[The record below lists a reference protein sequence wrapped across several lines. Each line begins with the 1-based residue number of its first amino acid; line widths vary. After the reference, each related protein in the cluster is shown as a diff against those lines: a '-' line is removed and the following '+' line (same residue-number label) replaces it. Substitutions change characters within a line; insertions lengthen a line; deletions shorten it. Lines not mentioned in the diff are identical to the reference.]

1 MMGATR
7 TSLPRGNAPSFESSS
22 RRRSTLL
29 NTPAS
34 NRRLSFLSNVVAP
47 SSLQAASQLSS
58 NQPPRSHQKMK
69 DSRPL
74 RDKAY
79 VEMLI
84 AELYDFLVANRFDIE
99 MNHSLSLKS
108 LHLPTQKDFVLMFH
122 FLYNKLDPHYTF
134 SKSIETEVFQILRA
148 WDYPY
153 LDSISRTQISAV
165 GQNWP
170 VFLAMLY
177 WLMKLNLGLS
187 GLTEDDMIAS
197 DDPFDR
203 LFIKYTHQTYGAYI
217 DQEEDYSQYY
227 DQLTKDFDRVT
238 AETIKE
244 KEARAVQIEELRQ
257 ERDSLRG
264 LFRILE
270 EAQAKS
276 EALENDL
283 KQFTNYMN
291 DLVTRKE
298 SWGEI
303 LRKMEEEL
311 VNLQN
316 QLSGLQQE
324 KKNYENAIIQRGL
337 SPSEI
342 DSMNSER
349 EKLARSLERN
359 ANKLKDVQENIE
371 EKLYALHQI
380 FDSLVSFVSQY
391 NVMTKRI
398 PSENYLFEI
407 EVNSTLPDSKN
418 LFEPENILSKRLLDE
433 KIKLLQCRT
442 ALTQEIRRTQE
453 EKLRLNEQ
461 LDQVSVTIFE
471 QQESLE
477 SVRDKCRKT
486 QQMASEIY
494 ELMTTE
500 SKGYSAQIE
509 KLDRELQG
517 LRLHVNT
524 GIIEA
529 ESNIKSL
536 QFRRQETSYR
546 IKEERERLHETVQR
560 IIDYVITFKC
570 GIQEGLEDLDLLALR
585 ELEAEQKQTR
595 KSH

>member
-1 MMGATR
+1 
-7 TSLPRGNAPSFESSS
+7 
-22 RRRSTLL
+22 
-29 NTPAS
+29 
-34 NRRLSFLSNVVAP
+34 
-47 SSLQAASQLSS
+47 
-58 NQPPRSHQKMK
+58 MK
-69 DSRPL
+69 DTRPL

-122 FLYNKLDPHYTF
+122 FLYQKLDPHYTF

-203 LFIKYTHQTYGAYI
+203 LFIKYTHQSYGAYI
-217 DQEEDYSQYY
+217 NQEEDFSQYY
-227 DQLTKDFDRVT
+227 DQLTKEFDEVT

-244 KEARAVQIEELRQ
+244 KEARAVRIEELNQ
-257 ERDSLRG
+257 ERESLRG
-264 LFRILE
+264 LFRVLE

-291 DLVTRKE
+291 DLILRRS

-303 LRKMEEEL
+303 LAKMEEEL

-316 QLSGLQQE
+316 QLQELQTE
-324 KKNYENAIIQRGL
+324 KKTYEDAIVLRGL
-337 SPSEI
+337 TPSDI
-342 DSMNSER
+342 DNVNNER
-349 EKLARSLERN
+349 EKLVKALEKS

-371 EKLYALHQI
+371 EKHY
-380 FDSLVSFVSQY
+380 SLQQSYESLATFVSQY
-391 NVMTKRI
+391 NMMTKSI
-398 PSENYLFEI
+398 PTDNYLFEL
-407 EVNSTLPDSKN
+407 ELNPALPESDS
-418 LFEPENILSKRLLDE
+418 LFEPDEILSKKLLDE

-442 ALTQEIRRTQE
+442 ALTQEVRRTQE

-461 LDQVSVTIFE
+461 VDQISVTIFE
-471 QQESLE
+471 QQETLE
-477 SVRDKCRKT
+477 GVRDKCRKT

-500 SKGYSAQIE
+500 SKGYSTQIE

-536 QFRRQETSYR
+536 QFRRQETGYR

-570 GIQEGLEDLDLLALR
+570 SIQEGLEDVDLMALR
-585 ELEAEQKQTR
+585 ELEAEQGPSRLTQ
-595 KSH
+595 